1 MEKEIVEIKDK
12 IKEFCMKY
20 NVTVEVEME
29 WQQNIMGEIV
39 KARPIINIRS

>member
-20 NVTVEVEME
+20 NVAVEVETAC
-29 WQQNIMGEIV
+29 QRDIMGDIV
-39 KARPIINIRS
+39 EARPIINIRS